1 MDILV
6 GNKKYN
12 VEVAEN
18 EEERMKGLQEVIEMD
33 DDEGML
39 FIFPEPQHVDFWM
52 KDTEIPLD
60 IIFINS
66 DLEVI
71 SVKQGEPM
79 SEDFISEDNV
89 QYVLEVNQN
98 SGIEEG
104 DDVILDY
111 EEDDEE
117 DEAAKMYVLGSD
129 GQAQYELVGGERIFS
144 RPNTKVLVSKAK
156 KAYKTKS
163 DSDYKALGRQVFK
176 YLEKQN
182 SNEPE
187 YTSLPDNE

>member
-6 GNKKYN
+6 GNKKYD

-39 FIFPEPQHVDFWM
+39 FIFPESQHVDFWM

>member
-6 GNKKYN
+6 GNKKYD

-52 KDTEIPLD
+52 KDTEVPLD

-187 YTSLPDNE
+187 YVESPN

>member
-6 GNKKYN
+6 GNKKYD

-18 EEERMKGLQEVIEMD
+18 EEKRMKGLQEVIEMD

-98 SGIEEG
+98 SGIEKG

>member
-6 GNKKYN
+6 GNKKYD

-187 YTSLPDNE
+187 YVKSPN

>member
-6 GNKKYN
+6 GNKKYD

-66 DLEVI
+66 DLEVL

>member
-6 GNKKYN
+6 GNKKYD

-187 YTSLPDNE
+187 YVESPN

>member
-1 MDILV
+1 
-6 GNKKYN
+6 
-12 VEVAEN
+12 
-18 EEERMKGLQEVIEMD
+18 
-33 DDEGML
+33 
-39 FIFPEPQHVDFWM
+39 M

-156 KAYKTKS
+156 KHT
-163 DSDYKALGRQVFK
+163 
-176 YLEKQN
+176 KQN
-182 SNEPE
+182 RTQIIKLWEDRFLNI
-187 YTSLPDNE
+187 

>member
-6 GNKKYN
+6 GNKKYD

-33 DDEGML
+33 DDKGML

-187 YTSLPDNE
+187 YVESPN

>member
-1 MDILV
+1 
-6 GNKKYN
+6 
-12 VEVAEN
+12 
-18 EEERMKGLQEVIEMD
+18 
-33 DDEGML
+33 
-39 FIFPEPQHVDFWM
+39 M

-156 KAYKTKS
+156 
-163 DSDYKALGRQVFK
+163 
-176 YLEKQN
+176 
-182 SNEPE
+182 
-187 YTSLPDNE
+187 

>member
-6 GNKKYN
+6 GNKKYD

-163 DSDYKALGRQVFK
+163 NSDYKALGRQVFK

>member
-6 GNKKYN
+6 GNKKYD

-117 DEAAKMYVLGSD
+117 DDAAKMYVLGSD

-187 YTSLPDNE
+187 YVESPN

>member
-6 GNKKYN
+6 GNKKYD

-129 GQAQYELVGGERIFS
+129 GQAQYELVWGERIFS

-187 YTSLPDNE
+187 YVESPN

>member
-6 GNKKYN
+6 GNKKYD

-144 RPNTKVLVSKAK
+144 RPNTKVLVSEAK

-187 YTSLPDNE
+187 YVESPN

>member
-1 MDILV
+1 
-6 GNKKYN
+6 
-12 VEVAEN
+12 
-18 EEERMKGLQEVIEMD
+18 
-33 DDEGML
+33 
-39 FIFPEPQHVDFWM
+39 
-52 KDTEIPLD
+52 
-60 IIFINS
+60 
-66 DLEVI
+66 
-71 SVKQGEPM
+71 M

-117 DEAAKMYVLGSD
+117 DGAAKMYVLGSD

>member
-79 SEDFISEDNV
+79 SEDFISEDNI

>member
-6 GNKKYN
+6 GNKKYD

-52 KDTEIPLD
+52 KDTEIPLH

-187 YTSLPDNE
+187 YVESPN

>member
-6 GNKKYN
+6 GNKKYD

-144 RPNTKVLVSKAK
+144 RTNTKVLVSKAK

-187 YTSLPDNE
+187 YVESPN

>member
-6 GNKKYN
+6 GNKKYD

>member
-6 GNKKYN
+6 GNKKYD

-60 IIFINS
+60 IIFINL

>member
-6 GNKKYN
+6 GNKKYD

-18 EEERMKGLQEVIEMD
+18 EEERMKGLQEVIEID

-187 YTSLPDNE
+187 YVESPN

>member
-6 GNKKYN
+6 GNKKYD

-117 DEAAKMYVLGSD
+117 YEAAKMYVLGSD

>member
-6 GNKKYN
+6 GNKKYD

-33 DDEGML
+33 DDGGML

-187 YTSLPDNE
+187 YVESPN

>member
-6 GNKKYN
+6 GNKKYD

-117 DEAAKMYVLGSD
+117 YEAAKMYVLGSD
-129 GQAQYELVGGERIFS
+129 GQVQYELVGGERIFS

>member
-6 GNKKYN
+6 GNKKYD

-18 EEERMKGLQEVIEMD
+18 EEETMKGLQEVIEMD

-187 YTSLPDNE
+187 YVESPN

>member
-6 GNKKYN
+6 GNKKYD

-117 DEAAKMYVLGSD
+117 DGAAKMYVLGSD

>member
-6 GNKKYN
+6 GNKKYD

-117 DEAAKMYVLGSD
+117 DD
-129 GQAQYELVGGERIFS
+129 
-144 RPNTKVLVSKAK
+144 
-156 KAYKTKS
+156 
-163 DSDYKALGRQVFK
+163 DY
-176 YLEKQN
+176 
-182 SNEPE
+182 
-187 YTSLPDNE
+187 DDD

>member
-6 GNKKYN
+6 GNKKYD

-117 DEAAKMYVLGSD
+117 EEAAKMYVLGSD

-187 YTSLPDNE
+187 YVESPN

>member
-6 GNKKYN
+6 GNKKYD

-39 FIFPEPQHVDFWM
+39 FIYPEPQHVDFWM

-187 YTSLPDNE
+187 YVESPN

>member
-98 SGIEEG
+98 SGIEKG

>member
-6 GNKKYN
+6 GNKKYD

-98 SGIEEG
+98 SGIEKG

>member
-6 GNKKYN
+6 GNKKYD

-60 IIFINS
+60 LIFINS

-187 YTSLPDNE
+187 YVESPN

>member
-1 MDILV
+1 
-6 GNKKYN
+6 
-12 VEVAEN
+12 
-18 EEERMKGLQEVIEMD
+18 
-33 DDEGML
+33 
-39 FIFPEPQHVDFWM
+39 M

>member
-6 GNKKYN
+6 GNKKYD

-117 DEAAKMYVLGSD
+117 DGAAKMYVLGSD

-187 YTSLPDNE
+187 YVESPN